1 MQSFRT
7 TVPIEKRYFD
17 INKFENLVFNK
28 NRIRAK
34 KIKTQKLLK
43 FVDVLMV
50 FLMVFMFFVFAFFS
64 IKILTSNIL
73 ILKQKKDI
81 AKLESTLNTKRLN
94 NKKLN
99 DEIANMLDKDY
110 IKSVAFLNLSMFQP
124 TDANVIYYD
133 KIDDGYVRHI
143 DEIK

>member
-73 ILKQKKDI
+73 ISKQKKDI